1 MKCGSKQIKNIAE
14 LAVGIKS
21 ILSTTLC
28 QPRALGTRLAIAI
41 TMPKKKVDTL
51 DLVWY
56 TYYRDVACAAL
67 RKRAESINIYFYT
80 LNDYG
85 ELV

>member
-1 MKCGSKQIKNIAE
+1 
-14 LAVGIKS
+14 
-21 ILSTTLC
+21 
-28 QPRALGTRLAIAI
+28 
-41 TMPKKKVDTL
+41 MPKKKVDTL

-56 TYYRDVACAAL
+56 TYYRDVAFATL
-67 RKRAESINIYFYT
+67 RKRAESNNIYFYT

>member
-1 MKCGSKQIKNIAE
+1 MFF
-14 LAVGIKS
+14 
-21 ILSTTLC
+21 C
-28 QPRALGTRLAIAI
+28 QPLALGTPLAIAI

-56 TYYRDVACAAL
+56 TYYRDVAFAAL
-67 RKRAESINIYFYT
+67 RKRAESNNIYFYT